1 MSIEDPY
8 FVVRD
13 EVARAVEACERRTAE
28 WRKIMDGTS
37 TSVKARN
44 ITSDLRSAV
53 RSAEWDLED
62 LEESVKVVE
71 NNPSRFGISEGE
83 LHDRKNFI
91 VRIRN
96 SLADMKSEL
105 EAPDVN
111 ERLLAMDSSP
121 HVTINVNNSRYG
133 NSNPAFRDSGHSQ
146 QAQLLQEQD
155 GQLELVSN
163 NVHVLNQISRAIGDE
178 LDDQGQLLDNLG
190 NEIDSAQSRMNAAL
204 SKIQRVTRLST
215 DRRQWAAIAGLA
227 FLIIILFI
235 VLFS

>member
-71 NNPSRFGISEGE
+71 NNPSRFGISESE

-121 HVTINVNNSRYG
+121 HVTIKYFNFSKQNSSDFYSSVNNSRYG

-204 SKIQRVTRLST
+204 SKIQRVTR
-215 DRRQWAAIAGLA
+215 
-227 FLIIILFI
+227 
-235 VLFS
+235 

>member
-13 EVARAVEACERRTAE
+13 EVARAVESCKKRTAE
-28 WRKIMDGTS
+28 WRKLMDGTS

-71 NNPSRFGISEGE
+71 NNPSRFGITENE
-83 LHDRKNFI
+83 LQDRKQFI
-91 VRIRN
+91 VRIRH

-133 NSNPAFRDSGHSQ
+133 SSNPAYRDSGNSQ
-146 QAQLLQEQD
+146 QTQLLQEQD
-155 GQLELVSN
+155 GELELVSN
-163 NVHVLNQISRAIGDE
+163 NVRVLNQISRAIGDE

-227 FLIIILFI
+227 FLIIILFMM
-235 VLFS
+235 LFS